1 MKTPT
6 DADAGVGLQGPPCL
20 SDEAIEEYCVQS
32 LGDAAS
38 EKMPSTTER
47 SPVAMD
53 IEGHLAGC
61 ADCRGRFETAKAD
74 AVLVRKALDL
84 GIQEPAGE
92 CLSDEDLAFYLDD
105 ALKTDRRVEVEKHV
119 ARCAGC
125 QRRLTFLYDEVRAVS
140 TDTAEDSRAHSVS
153 LAEARERLAAF
164 KGACEDT
171 PAVDGSATADSLPSE
186 GVDGATKAEERKQR
200 YSSQSS

>member
-1 MKTPT
+1 MKTPI

-20 SDEAIEEYCVQS
+20 SDEVIEEYCVQS
-32 LGDAAS
+32 LGGGAS

-47 SPVAMD
+47 SRAAID

-61 ADCRGRFETAKAD
+61 ADCRGRFETAKAE
-74 AVLVRKALDL
+74 AVLVRKALAL

-92 CLSDEDLAFYLDD
+92 CVSDEDLAFYLDD

-140 TDTAEDSRAHSVS
+140 MDTAEDSRAHSVS
-153 LAEARERLAAF
+153 LTEARERLAACT
-164 KGACEDT
+164 GASEDT
-171 PAVDGSATADSLPSE
+171 PAADGSAAADSLPSE
-186 GVDGATKAEERKQR
+186 GVDGAMKAEERKQR